1 MPDTPVSRRGVLLYA
16 LGALPL
22 VLAAGACSTSRPDRG
37 APVPADF
44 DSSRARQLSDRAPAA
59 LAAHSPDTAI
69 ALAKESLQAWPASRE
84 RWGLLREAASA
95 AGRDEDRRLAT
106 FFEGRINDYEAIHPL
121 QARLAFLGAARRPP
135 ADTPSVGPWAE
146 RLAGYFAWK
155 DARSGKQT
163 GPLR

>member
-1 MPDTPVSRRGVLLYA
+1 MPDTPVSRRGVLFA

-22 VLAAGACSTSRPDRG
+22 VLAVGACSTSRPDRG
-37 APVPADF
+37 APVPTDF
-44 DSSRARQLSDRAPAA
+44 DNPRARALADRARAA
-59 LAAHSPDTAI
+59 LAAHNPDTAI
-69 ALAKESLQAWPASRE
+69 ALARESLQAWPASTQT
-84 RWGLLREAASA
+84 WGLLREAATA

-106 FFEGRINDYEAIHPL
+106 FFEGRIKDYEAMHPL
-121 QARLAFLGAARRPP
+121 QARLAFLGAARQPP
-135 ADTPSVGPWAE
+135 AATPSIGPWAE